1 MGLRKAALA
10 SVDEPVKNERRDSE
24 RDLNSLISDLNNSCA
39 DVRRWA
45 ARDLT
50 NNLAARQAILDQIDK
65 EANPYV
71 IEALF
76 SAIQGMCDE
85 GIAQSLI
92 NKLRSED
99 AQVRN
104 GAIEIFQSQPDLF
117 AAHVKELL
125 MDDDPDTRIFAADII
140 GVIRHPDARLWLHD
154 LAMYDDN
161 INVVGTAIDKL
172 AEVGDTSTLPV
183 LDSVSKRF
191 GDASYITFAINCVRQ
206 NIGDADE

>member
-1 MGLRKAALA
+1 MGLKKATLATVGALTEA
-10 SVDEPVKNERRDSE
+10 DRRDSE
-24 RDLNSLISDLNNSCA
+24 RDLSSLINDLSNSCVN
-39 DVRRWA
+39 VRRWA

-50 NNLAARQAILDQIDK
+50 NNLAARQAMLDQIDK
-65 EANPYV
+65 ETNPNV

-85 GIAQSLI
+85 EIVQALI
-92 NKLRSED
+92 DKLKSEG

-125 MDDDPDTRIFAADII
+125 LDDDPDTRIFAADII

-154 LAMYDDN
+154 LVLYDDN

-172 AEVGDTSTLPV
+172 AEVGDASTLTV
-183 LDSVSKRF
+183 LENVPQRF
-191 GDASYITFAINCVRQ
+191 GDAPYLVFAINCVRQ
-206 NIGDADE
+206 NIGDTNE